1 MKFSADTIIILK
13 NYATINPGVIFSPGS
28 VLRTIHPQKTIIGTA
43 QITEVFEKEA
53 AIYDLPRFLATL
65 SLFEDPE
72 VEFGNGKFLITSGNT
87 KVTYTYAAADMI
99 VKAPIKTNLPP
110 PDVSI
115 KISWKELDSIIR
127 ASGIMKLPDIA
138 FVAEEGTIKITVTD
152 SRNSTADTYS
162 AVVAEGLECK
172 DFRMLV
178 KVENLRLL
186 PLDYEIGL
194 STAGF
199 AKFTGANIDYL
210 VVSEAA
216 K

>member
-1 MKFSADTIIILK
+1 MKFSANTITILK
-13 NYATINPGVIFSPGS
+13 NYATINPGVIFSPGN

-43 QITEVFEKEA
+43 QVTETFEKEA
-53 AIYDLPRFLATL
+53 AVYDLPRFLATL
-65 SLFEDPE
+65 SLFDDPD
-72 VEFGNGKFLITSGNT
+72 VEFGNGRFLISSGNT
-87 KVTYTYAAADMI
+87 KVTYTYAAPDMI
-99 VKAPIKTNLPP
+99 VKAPTKTNLPP
-110 PDVSI
+110 ADVSI

-127 ASGIMKLPDIA
+127 ASSIMKLPDIA
-138 FVAEEGTIKITVTD
+138 FVAEEGTIRITVTD
-152 SRNSTADTYS
+152 ARNSTADTYS
-162 AVVAEGLECK
+162 AVVAEGLVCK